1 MLGSRANFKL
11 QGLAV
16 DFDNRLWSKDARH
29 RIFIY
34 PDLWLLVAGQALS
47 SSSTSSLFSS
57 RSPGST
63 RWPVAGGGSSG
74 PAAFFS
80 LCFPAACGRCS
91 IRALSPLR
99 RHWPQVVQMEGDSR
113 RLPRCAGGQLNLW
126 PQLAQLEQWIELRAL
141 SVSVSALTACALPP
155 PPRENFL
162 KNVHIQRGRLGCRVA
177 SFSRWRLFLANP

>member
-1 MLGSRANFKL
+1 MLGSRASFKL

-29 RIFIY
+29 RILTY

-47 SSSTSSLFSS
+47 SSSTSSLLSS
-57 RSPGST
+57 RAPTST
-63 RWPVAGGGSSG
+63 AGQWLVVAVQAQQHFSRSAFPLLVAG
-74 PAAFFS
+74 A
-80 LCFPAACGRCS
+80 RY
-91 IRALSPLR
+91 ALSLHRGDTSRANGRRQSASATLR
-99 RHWPQVVQMEGDSR
+99 WRSTQPVTR
-113 RLPRCAGGQLNLW
+113 TAK
-126 PQLAQLEQWIELRAL
+126 LEQWIELWAP